1 MKDESKLN
9 PQQIKDCNAKISYLH
24 KEIESLTNSLCE
36 KEAAVAQLQGELQTH
51 QQVAIP
57 PKQLLKLTMEIV
69 KLEHKL
75 QKAKEQKQQTELERR
90 GVVHEMKAWRE
101 VQHLGKL

>member
-69 KLEHKL
+69 KLEHRL

-90 GVVHEMKAWRE
+90 GVVHEMKAWQE